1 MTTILQIAESQGTFS
16 KVMHSLENQLVGIN
30 EIRIAGRTYKRQSEF
45 FDNQWSTTSNSVEF
59 AANAGIHVDQDD
71 IVRWDSNN
79 QEPFGDMRQELVFI
93 GQNLDQELMTEALDA
108 CLLTEDELL
117 NGRQFWE
124 TLPDPFPVW
133 EEAA

>member
-16 KVMHSLENQLVGIN
+16 KVMHSLDNQIFGIN

-79 QEPFGDMRQELVFI
+79 QEPFGDML
-93 GQNLDQELMTEALDA
+93 LDLHEAGLITLNQVEQTCTSKEIKTEEFWKEQFENINM
-108 CLLTEDELL
+108 EDK
-117 NGRQFWE
+117 
-124 TLPDPFPVW
+124 
-133 EEAA
+133 

>member
-30 EIRIAGRTYKRQSEF
+30 EIRIAGREYKRQSEF
-45 FDNQWSTTSNSVEF
+45 FDNQWSTTQNSVEF

-79 QEPFGDMRQELVFI
+79 QEPFGDML
-93 GQNLDQELMTEALDA
+93 LDLHEAGLITLNQVEQTCTSKEIKTEEFWKEQFDKIKM
-108 CLLTEDELL
+108 EDK
-117 NGRQFWE
+117 
-124 TLPDPFPVW
+124 
-133 EEAA
+133 